1 MHASL
6 PGELHTTDTYALG
19 GNLALPGRG
28 GMVLVL
34 DTGDLPVGDRIA
46 AFEAVAAGEGG
57 VSSVQEEEP
66 EGRVWK
72 RLELWHLGPLTLFHT
87 QGTGMRISRS
97 LRQAR
102 RDAMDTVAINIHRQG
117 SGGFAWTDHRQRI
130 GPDSATMQHMPAGY
144 EYWWSGLGS
153 TLALMFDTERLSL
166 PEETIRA
173 SIPTLEHSPI
183 GRLLINHVHGLHGIA
198 DRINTGPEAD
208 ALASATVEL
217 ARAWVV
223 SVAGDDPTRRA
234 VARETLLTRVL
245 AYARAHLREPDL
257 TPQRIAW
264 AHNTSVRTLYRLCED
279 GGLSLEKWII
289 RRRLEGARSDLAA
302 PGHAHRTIDA
312 VARSWGFT
320 NPTFFSRRFRQT
332 YGTTPSQ
339 WRRLSQQGRLLS
351 PQDDP

>member
-1 MHASL
+1 M
-6 PGELHTTDTYALG
+6 
-19 GNLALPGRG
+19 
-28 GMVLVL
+28 LVL
-34 DTGDLPVGDRIA
+34 DTNDLPVGDRVA

-57 VSSVQEEEP
+57 VSSVQEEATE
-66 EGRVWK
+66 EAVWK
-72 RLELWHLGPLTLFHT
+72 RLELWQLGPLTLFHT

-97 LRQAR
+97 IRQAR

-117 SGGFAWTDHRQRI
+117 TGGFAWADHRQRI
-130 GPDSATMQHMPAGY
+130 GPNSATMHHMPAGY

-153 TLALMFDTERLSL
+153 TLALMFNTARLSL
-166 PEETIRA
+166 PEGTIRT
-173 SIPTLEHSPI
+173 SIPALEHSPI
-183 GRLLINHVHGLHGIA
+183 GRLLINHVLGVHRIA
-198 DRINTGPEAD
+198 DQINTGPEAD

-217 ARAWVV
+217 VRAWVV

-279 GGLSLEKWII
+279 GGVSLEKWII
-289 RRRLEGARSDLAA
+289 RRRLEGARTDLAA
-302 PGHAHRTIDA
+302 PGHAHRTIDTI
-312 VARSWGFT
+312 ARSWGFT
-320 NPTFFSRRFRQT
+320 NPAFFSRRFRQT

-339 WRRLSQQGRLLS
+339 WRRLCQQGRTLS
-351 PQDDP
+351 PPDDL